1 MRFNP
6 KKRVILFAFEKN
18 YVMLDI
24 RTFSLT
30 RSIQKQNEGTH
41 MAKAKTTK
49 KVAKKAAGRATKKVA
64 AKAKPAMARKAAPRK
79 NASLKVTKPL
89 KKAQLY
95 SHLSDCIEV
104 SRKEISNLFEALSE
118 VMESHLK
125 KGGPGEFTVPGLMK
139 CKVIRKPATK
149 ARKGVN
155 PFTGEP
161 TMFKAKPAR
170 NVIKV
175 RPLKALKEM
184 AN

>member
-1 MRFNP
+1 MMARAKI
-6 KKRVILFAFEKN
+6 KKTAKKAT
-18 YVMLDI
+18 
-24 RTFSLT
+24 RTTTKKLV
-30 RSIQKQNEGTH
+30 
-41 MAKAKTTK
+41 AKTTTT
-49 KVAKKAAGRATKKVA
+49 AHKAA
-64 AKAKPAMARKAAPRK
+64 MRK

-95 SHLSDCIEV
+95 SHLSECNGI
-104 SRKEISNLFEALSE
+104 SRKEISGVFEALSE

-184 AN
+184 VN

>member
-1 MRFNP
+1 MTRKTKRTAA
-6 KKRVILFAFEKN
+6 KKTARSSTSTK
-18 YVMLDI
+18 
-24 RTFSLT
+24 RKLT
-30 RSIQKQNEGTH
+30 
-41 MAKAKTTK
+41 AKTKT
-49 KVAKKAAGRATKKVA
+49 V
-64 AKAKPAMARKAAPRK
+64 RK

-95 SHLSDCIEV
+95 SHLSDCTEIA
-104 SRKEISNLFEALSE
+104 RKEIAGIFAALGE
-118 VMESHLK
+118 VIESHLK

-149 ARKGVN
+149 ARKGTN

-161 TMFKAKPAR
+161 TTFKAKPAR

-184 AN
+184 VN

>member
-1 MRFNP
+1 
-6 KKRVILFAFEKN
+6 
-18 YVMLDI
+18 
-24 RTFSLT
+24 
-30 RSIQKQNEGTH
+30 
-41 MAKAKTTK
+41 MAKAKKKAKARTTTK
-49 KVAKKAAGRATKKVA
+49 KLSAKSKTTRKA
-64 AKAKPAMARKAAPRK
+64 PARKSAA
-79 NASLKVTKPL
+79 LKVSKPL

-95 SHLSDCIEV
+95 SHLSECNGI
-104 SRKEISNLFEALSE
+104 SRKETAGVFEALSE

-149 ARKGVN
+149 ARKGIN
-155 PFTGEP
+155 PFTGEE

-184 AN
+184 VN

>member
-1 MRFNP
+1 MMARAKT
-6 KKRVILFAFEKN
+6 KKTAKKAT
-18 YVMLDI
+18 
-24 RTFSLT
+24 RTTTKKLV
-30 RSIQKQNEGTH
+30 
-41 MAKAKTTK
+41 AKTTTT
-49 KVAKKAAGRATKKVA
+49 AHKAA
-64 AKAKPAMARKAAPRK
+64 MRK

-95 SHLSDCIEV
+95 SHLSECNGI
-104 SRKEISNLFEALSE
+104 SRKEISGVFEALSE

-184 AN
+184 VN